1 MSFFSFKKKI
11 FTMDDKVKIVENWV
25 HLYGDMLY
33 NWAYN
38 KTNSKEIAKDLVQET
53 FIAAFRKYYQFEN
66 KSAPKTWL
74 IAILNNKIIDY
85 HRATKNTKYISIE
98 NNGIVLTD
106 TMFDN
111 DNFWLNELDQKIWRK
126 ENDKTSAELIEEKLK
141 KCISN
146 LPEKWSLAISYK
158 YFSDEKT
165 DAICQ
170 ELNISTSNYW
180 QIIHRAKLLL
190 KKCVELQ

>member
-1 MSFFSFKKKI
+1 MEDKI
-11 FTMDDKVKIVENWV
+11 KIIESWV
-25 HLYGDMLY
+25 HLHGDLLY

-38 KTNSKEIAKDLVQET
+38 KTNSKEIAEDLVQEA
-53 FIAAFRKYYQFEN
+53 FISAFKKYDQFKH
-66 KSAPKTWL
+66 KSTPKTWL

-85 HRATKNTKYISIE
+85 HRTTKNTKYTSLE
-98 NNGIVLTD
+98 NNGIILTD

-111 DNFWLNELDQKIWRK
+111 DNFWLNELDQKIWGN
-126 ENDKTSAELIEEKLK
+126 ENHFTVNEIMEDKLK

-158 YFSDEKT
+158 YFSEEKT
-165 DAICQ
+165 EVICQ
-170 ELNISTSNYW
+170 ELEVSTSNYW

-190 KKCVELQ
+190 KKCVELP

>member
-1 MSFFSFKKKI
+1 MEN
-11 FTMDDKVKIVENWV
+11 KVKIVESWV
-25 HLYGDMLY
+25 HLYGDLLY

-38 KTNSKEIAKDLVQET
+38 KTNSKEVAEDLVQET
-53 FIAAFRKYYQFEN
+53 FIAAFKKYYQFEH

-85 HRATKNTKYISIE
+85 HRAHSSKKFISIE
-98 NNGIVLTD
+98 NNGILITD
-106 TMFDN
+106 KMFDS
-111 DNFWLNELDQKIWRK
+111 DNFWLNELDQKVWSNSSDQSSSEIM
-126 ENDKTSAELIEEKLK
+126 ENKLK

-158 YFSDEKT
+158 YFSTEKT
-165 DAICQ
+165 EVICQ
-170 ELNISTSNYW
+170 ELDISTSNYW

-190 KKCVELQ
+190 KKCVELP